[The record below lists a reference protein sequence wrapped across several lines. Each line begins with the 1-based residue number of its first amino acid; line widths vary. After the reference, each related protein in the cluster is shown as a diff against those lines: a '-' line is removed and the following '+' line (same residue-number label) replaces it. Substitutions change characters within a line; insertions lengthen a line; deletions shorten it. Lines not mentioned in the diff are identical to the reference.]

1 VSATP
6 FWLARP
12 LTEVSAGILEG
23 PVDVVVVGGGVTGC
37 SAALTLA
44 RGGLR
49 VRLIEGREIAGGASG
64 RNGGFALRG
73 LMPPYDEARA
83 LVGGDTAASLWELTE
98 RAIDEMEALA
108 GDALRRTGS
117 VRLAVDAAER
127 EALAREYAALLDDGF
142 AADWHGR
149 LEPPLDRLFEAA
161 LVHPRDAAL
170 SPALWV
176 RRLAGH
182 AADSGAEIVQHSQI
196 GRAEIDGFDA
206 TTVLVAVDGLT
217 DTLVPELAR
226 WLSPV
231 RGQVL
236 ATEPLPELLYGRPHY
251 SRWGYDYW
259 QQTPAGRLILGGR
272 RDTDFDTERTAAEE
286 TTPAVQNA
294 LTAYA
299 EELMGGA
306 VDVTHRWAGI
316 WGETPDRLP
325 FAGRVPGSNRVW
337 VAGGYS
343 GHGNVL
349 GFACGDLVA
358 RAILGEPVPALAAFD
373 PARME
378 AG

>member
-1 VSATP
+1 VTTTP

-12 LTEVSAGILEG
+12 LPDVASGSMDG

-49 VRLIEGREIAGGASG
+49 VRLVEAREIAGGASG

-73 LMPPYDEARA
+73 LKPPYDEARE
-83 LVGGDTAASLWELTE
+83 LVGRAAAASLWELTE
-98 RAIDEMEALA
+98 RAIDEMAALA

-117 VRLAVDAAER
+117 VRLAIDAAER
-127 EALAREYAALLDDGF
+127 EALAREYEALLDDGF
-142 AADWHGR
+142 SAGWHAPVA
-149 LEPPLDRLFEAA
+149 PPLDRLFEAA

-176 RRLAGH
+176 RRLAAR
-182 AADSGAEIVQHSQI
+182 AAASGAEIVQHSQI
-196 GRAEIDGFDA
+196 DRAMIDRLDA
-206 TTVLVAVDGLT
+206 TNVLVAVDGLT
-217 DTLVPELAR
+217 DALLPELAR
-226 WLSPV
+226 WVSPV

-236 ATEPLPELLYGRPHY
+236 AKEPLPELRYGSPHY
-251 SRWGYDYW
+251 ARWGYDYW

-272 RDTDFDTERTAAEE
+272 RDTDSETERTAGEE
-286 TTPAVQNA
+286 TTPVIQDQ

-299 EELMGGA
+299 EELMGGP
-306 VDVTHRWAGI
+306 VNVTHRWAGI
-316 WGETPDRLP
+316 WGETPDGLP
-325 FAGRVPGSNRVW
+325 FAGRVPGSDRLW

-358 RAILGEPVPALAAFD
+358 RAILGEPAPELAAFD
-373 PARME
+373 PARM
-378 AG
+378 A